1 MAGDKRSGDKRSGDK
16 ESGDEG
22 FSELDGRV
30 VPAYVL
36 TRGRTR
42 SLGEDLPLEAV
53 VTASEAGLLRLPSLQ
68 AERRMIVELCAGPTS
83 VAELAAH
90 LRIPVGVARV
100 LVGDLASSGYLAVHP
115 PPNTGGERPDAAIL
129 QRLLDGLRAR

>member
-1 MAGDKRSGDKRSGDK
+1 MIGDTGSGDKGSGDGGSGDK
-16 ESGDEG
+16 D

-30 VPAYVL
+30 VPAYAL

-42 SLGEDLPLEAV
+42 SLGQDLPLEAV
-53 VTASEAGLLRLPSLQ
+53 VTATEAGLLRLSSLQ

-83 VAELAAH
+83 VAEIAAH

-115 PPNTGGERPDAAIL
+115 PPNAGGERPDAAIL